1 MAAENS
7 NLEIEADSNNLETN
21 PKLWSLI
28 HTWLVDIIYNYTWQ
42 EFARS
47 LSVKET
53 PTRDLIQ
60 GFYKVLF
67 YRPHTRYVTLFARA
81 PIVIFINI
89 YAGELPI
96 RKTCNFDKPLNHI
109 LKVMD

>member
-1 MAAENS
+1 MAAGNS

-60 GFYKVLF
+60 GFY
-67 YRPHTRYVTLFARA
+67 
-81 PIVIFINI
+81 
-89 YAGELPI
+89 
-96 RKTCNFDKPLNHI
+96 
-109 LKVMD
+109 